1 MFFAPASERIGSIKG
16 WGGAAVPAGWLDCN
30 GAAVS
35 RSTYSALFAEIGT
48 AYGAG
53 DGATTFNLPDLRG
66 RALLGAGTG
75 SGLTARARGA
85 TGGAETHPL
94 TGAETG
100 PHTHGPGDGA
110 SNFVVQQSGVGPN
123 DYPGGAQ
130 LRPAAATASGGGGSA
145 HNNMQPF
152 GVAFYIIKA
161 ER

>member
-85 TGGAETHPL
+85 TGGSETHSL
-94 TGAETG
+94 TSAQNGQHSHGTG
-100 PHTHGPGDGA
+100 NFANLVTGTTTDGYVLSTSSGTVSGNSGSGTPH
-110 SNFVVQQSGVGPN
+110 NIV
-123 DYPGGAQ
+123 
-130 LRPAAATASGGGGSA
+130 
-145 HNNMQPF
+145 QPF

>member
-35 RSTYSALFAEIGT
+35 RATYSALFAEIGT

-85 TGGAETHPL
+85 TGGAEAHPL
-94 TGAETG
+94 TSAENG
-100 PHTHGPGDGA
+100 PHGHQLAYQNSTTPSGA
-110 SNFVVQQSGVGPN
+110 SPINTVAAGTSGFTPTQG
-123 DYPGGAQ
+123 
-130 LRPAAATASGGGGSA
+130 SGSGSA

-161 ER
+161 EQ